1 MSSQIQIKKEFQ
13 GIGDETK
20 ITSVQL
26 YATYIRR
33 IDFDIFV
40 KLAIKVFGNFLL
52 IHMVKTRQKIE
63 TNYFNIEL
71 PFLSA

>member
-13 GIGDETK
+13 GIEDETK
-20 ITSVQL
+20 ITLVQL

-40 KLAIKVFGNFLL
+40 KLAIKIFGNFLL
-52 IHMVKTRQKIE
+52 IHMVKVEHNIGFPKIRPE
-63 TNYFNIEL
+63 
-71 PFLSA
+71 

>member
-13 GIGDETK
+13 GIEDETK
-20 ITSVQL
+20 ITLVQL

-40 KLAIKVFGNFLL
+40 KLAIKIFGNFLL
-52 IHMVKTRQKIE
+52 IHMVKVRQNIG
-63 TNYFNIEL
+63 TNYFWL
-71 PFLSA
+71 